1 MLSCDVIIW
10 DDNTPFFIFPGNFT
24 HYTCTIVSVNGTFV
38 EDKIRGF
45 KGECAHCSLNKCPI
59 YTHDGARAKFSTNSL
74 ETDYSEVH
82 NNFIILLYKNNE
94 ITTFLSSISGMFL
107 VELQRA

>member
-1 MLSCDVIIW
+1 
-10 DDNTPFFIFPGNFT
+10 
-24 HYTCTIVSVNGTFV
+24 VSVNGTFV